1 MLWFD
6 EKTTSNIHIFRFV
19 LSNNNLTHLIPSK
32 DAVLH
37 MNSHRSE
44 KELKDE
50 VEKDNDGKIKA
61 SNRTKKYFQMLTN
74 ESVQRLYKLY
84 KLDFELFQYSLDEI
98 LWWFDDG
105 IIHSILPVVSFATSK
120 TGKGKNSLNTPLIW
134 QFSVIWKSF

>member
-1 MLWFD
+1 
-6 EKTTSNIHIFRFV
+6 
-19 LSNNNLTHLIPSK
+19 
-32 DAVLH
+32 

-84 KLDFELFQYSLDEI
+84 KLDFELFQYSLDDI
-98 LWWFDDG
+98 LWDYI
-105 IIHSILPVVSFATSK
+105 IIHTILPVVSFAACK
-120 TGKGKNSLNTPLIW
+120 SLKLAKVKIH
-134 QFSVIWKSF
+134 

>member
-1 MLWFD
+1 MATRIFMNVVIWQ
-6 EKTTSNIHIFRFV
+6 KSTSNFHIFRFV

-50 VEKDNDGKIKA
+50 VEKDDDGKIKA
-61 SNRTKKYFQMLTN
+61 ANRTKKYFQMLTN
-74 ESVQRLYKLY
+74 ESIQRLYNLY

-98 LWWFDDG
+98 LWDY
-105 IIHSILPVVSFATSK
+105 IIHKHSVLPVVSFAT
-120 TGKGKNSLNTPLIW
+120 GKSAKLAKVKIH
-134 QFSVIWKSF
+134 

>member
-1 MLWFD
+1 MIKVLD
-6 EKTTSNIHIFRFV
+6 LIIHIFRFV

>member
-6 EKTTSNIHIFRFV
+6 EKSTSNFHIFRFV

-50 VEKDNDGKIKA
+50 VEKDDDGKIKA
-61 SNRTKKYFQMLTN
+61 ANRTKKYFQMLTN
-74 ESVQRLYKLY
+74 ESVQRLYNLY

-120 TGKGKNSLNTPLIW
+120 TGKGKNSLTPLIW

>member
-6 EKTTSNIHIFRFV
+6 EKSTSNFHIFRFV

-50 VEKDNDGKIKA
+50 VEKDDDGKIKA
-61 SNRTKKYFQMLTN
+61 ANRTKKYFQMLTN
-74 ESVQRLYKLY
+74 ESVQRLYNLY

-98 LWWFDDG
+98 LWDY
-105 IIHSILPVVSFATSK
+105 IIHKHSVLLVVSFAT
-120 TGKGKNSLNTPLIW
+120 GKSAKLAKVKIH
-134 QFSVIWKSF
+134 

>member
-6 EKTTSNIHIFRFV
+6 KKSTSNFHIFRFV

-120 TGKGKNSLNTPLIW
+120 TGKGKNSLTPLIW

>member
-1 MLWFD
+1 M
-6 EKTTSNIHIFRFV
+6 
-19 LSNNNLTHLIPSK
+19 THLIPSK

-50 VEKDNDGKIKA
+50 VEKDDDGKIKA
-61 SNRTKKYFQMLTN
+61 ANRTKKYFQMLTN

-98 LWWFDDG
+98 L
-105 IIHSILPVVSFATSK
+105 
-120 TGKGKNSLNTPLIW
+120 
-134 QFSVIWKSF
+134 